1 MLIKFKGTIEGY
13 NIALKKLYEL
23 EKNSEKKEEIK
34 KEIEAIKTLL
44 PLLGNMQVI

>member
-1 MLIKFKGTIEGY
+1 MLIKFKGNISGY
-13 NIALKKLYEL
+13 HMALTKLYEM

-34 KEIEAIKTLL
+34 KEIEAIELLL

>member
-1 MLIKFKGTIEGY
+1 MIIKYKGNISGY
-13 NIALKKLYEL
+13 HIALIKLYEL

-34 KEIEAIKTLL
+34 KEIKAIELLL